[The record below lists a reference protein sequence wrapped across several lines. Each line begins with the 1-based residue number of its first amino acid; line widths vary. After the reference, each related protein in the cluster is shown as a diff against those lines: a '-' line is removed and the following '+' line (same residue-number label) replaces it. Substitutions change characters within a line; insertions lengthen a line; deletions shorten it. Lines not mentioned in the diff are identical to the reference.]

1 LVLPNDLY
9 YSIVNHEKLFKMTS
23 LKSIMERRTMQVLD
37 VQNMKNLKGGNTLIP
52 VGQTGGGLPPPTG
65 GNGDTEG

>member
-1 LVLPNDLY
+1 
-9 YSIVNHEKLFKMTS
+9 MTS